1 MAAIA
6 LHGHRTDQSTKSG
19 HVTYDIYRY
28 EDDPRDGW
36 YYSSSG
42 STGALITGTISSSS
56 GSVVVNGT
64 SICTVGDAVNETW
77 VASPPVPSHSSY
89 TEYRNVIPGT
99 SGSGQ
104 GKITG
109 GNTGNVYMNGK
120 LIAVQ
125 GSAVTTHLGTTTKIN
140 GGNSTVMI
148 GSS

>member
-28 EDDPRDGW
+28 EDDPRGGDW

-56 GSVVVNGT
+56 GSVFVNGT
-64 SICTVGDAVNETW
+64 PICTVGDAVNETW
-77 VASPPVPSHSSY
+77 GASPPVPSNSSY

-99 SGSGQ
+99 SGSDQ
-104 GKITG
+104 GKITK
-109 GNTGNVYMNGK
+109 GNAANVYMNGK

-125 GSAVTTHLGTTTKIN
+125 GSTVTTCLGTTTKIS

-148 GSS
+148 GG